1 MTDSGSPRGSRR
13 TTASKSTTA
22 DPKPARAQAR
32 KARPKTTTKRTTTA
46 AKRDSG
52 LATAAS
58 VFEGLGRADRPL
70 KVVVRI
76 HAYPPGHNAGSE
88 WMLHS
93 MLRALAARGH
103 TVEVW
108 LSRYSPARH
117 PYVVDGIQVVPF
129 AARMDFGAAV
139 SSADVVVAH
148 LENVPPTAGLAQ
160 AVGKPFVAVCH
171 NTAPVIFRN
180 VGRSGAAL
188 VVYNSDHMVATARE
202 YFAQH
207 PEATEPART
216 LVVRPPVFGGDYAT
230 APGGKVTL
238 VNLNRDK
245 GGDVFWHLAE
255 RLPHVEFL
263 GVKGAYGKQ
272 VERRGGLENVEIV
285 DHLPGDRMRDEVYA
299 KTRVLLMPSAHES
312 WGRAAVEAMAS
323 GIPVVASPTPG
334 LVECLADA
342 GVFVERGD
350 LDGWVATVEALTDPA
365 HWAKASQAASARAAE
380 LDPSGDLAAW
390 CEAVEALA

>member
-1 MTDSGSPRGSRR
+1 VTESSRGTRR
-13 TTASKSTTA
+13 TTAASKSGDDTKQPTR
-22 DPKPARAQAR
+22 ARR
-32 KARPKTTTKRTTTA
+32 ARPKTTPKKTTTA
-46 AKRDSG
+46 KRGPG
-52 LATAAS
+52 LVEAVS
-58 VFEGLGRADRPL
+58 VFEGLGRATRSL
-70 KVVVRI
+70 RIVVRL

-103 TVEVW
+103 KVQVW
-108 LSRYSPARH
+108 LSRYSSARH
-117 PYVVDGIQVVPF
+117 TYIVDGIEVIPF
-129 AARMDFGAAV
+129 AARMNWGAAV
-139 SSADVVVAH
+139 RDADVVVAH

-160 AVGKPFVAVCH
+160 AVAKPFVAVCH
-171 NTAPVIFRN
+171 NTAPVIFKN

-202 YFAQH
+202 YFTQH
-207 PEATEPART
+207 PEATEPAKT

-230 APGGKVTL
+230 TPGGKVTL

-255 RLPHVEFL
+255 RLPDVQFL

-272 VERRGGLENVEIV
+272 VERRGGLENVEVI

-299 KTRVLLMPSAHES
+299 KTRILLMPSAHES
-312 WGRAAVEAMAS
+312 WGRVAVEAMAS
-323 GIPVVASPTPG
+323 GIPVVAAPTPG

-342 GVFVERGD
+342 GIFVERGD

-365 HWAKASQAASARAAE
+365 QWAQASQAASARAKE

-390 CEAVEALA
+390 CEAIEALA